1 MYVYIAYIIYSYWL
15 HYQARAVKSLQLNDL
30 NNVLAILRFTPVW
43 VRQGGYKYPW
53 RVYPIPY
60 PAMVRIRAPYTIYAI
75 YVCFWLPMKY
85 SWVHPLSLSL
95 CLSFCLRMFFS
106 TFPYFPRYKLMSIFQ
121 VPSGLGSIGRSAPV
135 RASVCPF
142 EAIAWRQFSA
152 KCYSKYLADGRFS
165 CFICGKFRILL
176 MCSLSCASAK

>member
-1 MYVYIAYIIYSYWL
+1 MTRISHTISSHGSYT
-15 HYQARAVKSLQLNDL
+15 R
-30 NNVLAILRFTPVW
+30 
-43 VRQGGYKYPW
+43 
-53 RVYPIPY
+53 
-60 PAMVRIRAPYTIYAI
+60 TIYYICYICLFLAAHE
-75 YVCFWLPMKY
+75 VFV
-85 SWVHPLSLSL
+85 STSTLSLSP

-135 RASVCPF
+135 RPSVCPF